1 MAFAGR
7 RYAARS
13 LPQIISDADNT
24 VTTLTL
30 VKLNKHEMQVNFF
43 HILSRN
49 NWFFCFFFLQVLE
62 FQEGTLLNLYWKSFG
77 CEMCGGD
84 ASVCLNQTVCAVPNE
99 KCKKQGGPADCNLSI
114 QLTFSGTDD
123 RREVLN
129 SWYEVE
135 NLRKLSLFDL

>member
-1 MAFAGR
+1 MVF
-7 RYAARS
+7 
-13 LPQIISDADNT
+13 L
-24 VTTLTL
+24 
-30 VKLNKHEMQVNFF
+30 
-43 HILSRN
+43 
-49 NWFFCFFFLQVLE
+49 FFFLQVLE

-84 ASVCLNQTVCAVPNE
+84 ASVCLNQTVCAVPNK

-114 QLTFSGTDD
+114 QLTFSGTDE

-135 NLRKLSLFDL
+135 NLRKFSLFDL

>member
-49 NWFFCFFFLQVLE
+49 KWFFCFFFAGPGIPRGNSAELVLE
-62 FQEGTLLNLYWKSFG
+62 ELW
-77 CEMCGGD
+77 
-84 ASVCLNQTVCAVPNE
+84 V
-99 KCKKQGGPADCNLSI
+99 
-114 QLTFSGTDD
+114 
-123 RREVLN
+123 
-129 SWYEVE
+129 
-135 NLRKLSLFDL
+135 